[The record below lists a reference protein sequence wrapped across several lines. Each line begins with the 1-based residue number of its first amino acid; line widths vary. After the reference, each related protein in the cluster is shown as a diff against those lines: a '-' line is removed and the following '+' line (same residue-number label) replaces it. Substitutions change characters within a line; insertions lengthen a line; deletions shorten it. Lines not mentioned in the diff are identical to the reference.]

1 MKTATIPYKR
11 GVVVASAL
19 GISAALATGARDSN
33 ETPLDL
39 FEHTEVSPH
48 ADESEGFFLEAS
60 SADARTAWRIQL
72 PRVLPERWSDTER
85 KRFYALV
92 VKKSLETTT
101 PEEEAEFND
110 LQQLREQL
118 DHPMSG
124 EEVLAQYKRQQITLD
139 LVKALT
145 SYVQLYGGKSPAGR
159 AAKRKTK

>member
-1 MKTATIPYKR
+1 MTTIPYRR
-11 GVVVASAL
+11 GAVLASAL
-19 GISAALATGARDSN
+19 GISAALAGGTRDSN
-33 ETPLDL
+33 ETPIDVS
-39 FEHTEVSPH
+39 ESTEVSPH
-48 ADESEGFFLEAS
+48 AAESQGFFLDTS
-60 SADARTAWRIQL
+60 PSDARTAWRIQL

-85 KRFYALV
+85 KRFYALA

-118 DHPMSG
+118 EYPLSG
-124 EEVLAQYKRQQITLD
+124 EEVLAQYKRQQITLN